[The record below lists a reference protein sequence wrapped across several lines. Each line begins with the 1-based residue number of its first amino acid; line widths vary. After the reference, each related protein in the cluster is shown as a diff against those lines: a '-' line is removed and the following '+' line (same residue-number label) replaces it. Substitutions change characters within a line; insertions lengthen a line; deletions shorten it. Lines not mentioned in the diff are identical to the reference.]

1 MNTYTIFFT
10 IIIIIGCIMV
20 VATLGMVHAL
30 TVEIRQKNRLAT
42 LQPVVTVDY
51 DENEILG
58 HLDFIVGDTIDSYIL
73 LNITSKS
80 IYYINSKMEIA
91 MIKELQETIP
101 ERLSPTLLTKLCYI
115 YNKDYIGHY
124 IGQFIYFKITES
136 IIRFNTENGGD
147 AKNEK

>member
-51 DENEILG
+51 DENEIL
-58 HLDFIVGDTIDSYIL
+58 
-73 LNITSKS
+73 
-80 IYYINSKMEIA
+80 
-91 MIKELQETIP
+91 
-101 ERLSPTLLTKLCYI
+101 
-115 YNKDYIGHY
+115 
-124 IGQFIYFKITES
+124 
-136 IIRFNTENGGD
+136 
-147 AKNEK
+147 